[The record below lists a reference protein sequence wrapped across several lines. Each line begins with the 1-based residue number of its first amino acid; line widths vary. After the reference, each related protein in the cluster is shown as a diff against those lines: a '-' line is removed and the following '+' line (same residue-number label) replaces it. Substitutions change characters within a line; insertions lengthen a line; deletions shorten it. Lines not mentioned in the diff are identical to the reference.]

1 METSNSI
8 ELSLPRQLHLEH
20 FRRAI
25 QQANREQAI
34 ELAIRFYTLYLQ
46 QQQVIADMKIMK

>member
-1 METSNSI
+1 METSSI

-25 QQANREQAI
+25 QHANKEQAI